1 VSDSWTALYLP
12 NTEGI
17 WAARYPPQMLASLG
31 GLSAALIVWGFEGWR
46 SKLGR
51 KPADWPWPEFVVV
64 LALFFAGW
72 QRFLVEFLRAAPA
85 LIGPFHLGHLLSG
98 LMILGAALIVAVRR
112 KRVEQ
117 GDLAGMP
124 QLRQQR
130 LR

>member
-1 VSDSWTALYLP
+1 MRRVGERFPDGPVSAQHGRHLGDTLP
-12 NTEGI
+12 Y
-17 WAARYPPQMLASLG
+17 ADARQ
-31 GLSAALIVWGFEGWR
+31 
-46 SKLGR
+46 
-51 KPADWPWPEFVVV
+51 PADWPWPEFVVV

-98 LMILGAALIVAVRR
+98 LMILGTALIVAVRR